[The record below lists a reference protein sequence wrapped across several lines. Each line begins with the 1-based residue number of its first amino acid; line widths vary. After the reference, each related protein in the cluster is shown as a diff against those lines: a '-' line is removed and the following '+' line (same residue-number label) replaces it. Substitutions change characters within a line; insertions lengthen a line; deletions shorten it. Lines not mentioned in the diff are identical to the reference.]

1 MRKIFFTAIIPL
13 FLCVPAFAQQQP
25 PAQQQPAQQPPQQQ
39 TATDPADPGQQVFM
53 PHPTQQPA
61 PAPAA
66 AQNTDSTKPS
76 TQSQS
81 GTTTSGTANGSATG
95 SNDRLFFALPNFGT
109 VENAEQIKPLTAKQK
124 FDLQLRSTFDPVE
137 FPYVGLL
144 AGISQARDSDP
155 GYGQGALGYAKRY
168 GAGFLD
174 SIDENFMVGAVYPSL
189 LREDPRYYQMGK
201 GGFFH
206 RAGYSVSRIF
216 VTRTDAGNR
225 QFNFSEI
232 LGSATGAAIGTTY
245 RVGSEKSV
253 GDACSDWATQVGWD
267 TVSNL
272 LKEFWPDIRR
282 GLHRV

>member
-1 MRKIFFTAIIPL
+1 MRNILLSAIIPL
-13 FLCVPAFAQQQP
+13 LFCVPGFAQQPQPAAQPSQQTAADPSDPPQQVFIPP
-25 PAQQQPAQQPPQQQ
+25 PAQATAPAQK
-39 TATDPADPGQQVFM
+39 
-53 PHPTQQPA
+53 
-61 PAPAA
+61 
-66 AQNTDSTKPS
+66 NDSGKPS
-76 TQSQS
+76 QAQPSTSQS
-81 GTTTSGTANGSATG
+81 STAKNAPGNGSSTAGT
-95 SNDRLFFALPNFGT
+95 NDRLFFALPNFGT
-109 VENAEQIKPLTAKQK
+109 VENSDQIKPLTVKQE
-124 FDLQLRSTFDPVE
+124 FDLQWRSTFDPVE

-189 LREDPRYYQMGK
+189 LRQDPRYYQLGK

-206 RAGYSVSRIF
+206 RAGYSISRI
-216 VTRTDAGNR
+216 VVGRSDAGNR
-225 QFNFSEI
+225 EFNFSEV

-253 GDACSDWATQVGWD
+253 GDACSDWVTQMGWD

-282 GLHRV
+282 GLHHNS